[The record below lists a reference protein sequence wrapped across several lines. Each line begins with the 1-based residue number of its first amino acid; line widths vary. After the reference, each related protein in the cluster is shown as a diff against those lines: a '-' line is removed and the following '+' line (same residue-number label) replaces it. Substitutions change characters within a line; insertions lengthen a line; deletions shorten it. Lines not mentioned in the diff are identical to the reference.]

1 MTVIR
6 TSDAKLPAG
15 WSETQRHGEWVRAA
29 RGHESA
35 VFHIH
40 DAPRHGTRSAPPTVH
55 YCEWVGRRIQCCAC
69 GHADFLP
76 DPTKDA
82 S

>member
-1 MTVIR
+1 MTGV
-6 TSDAKLPAG
+6 TLPGSWA
-15 WSETQRHGEWVRAA
+15 EKRRHGEYVEAG

-40 DAPRHGTRSAPPTVH
+40 DCPRDGHRSAPPTVH
-55 YCEWVGRRIQCCAC
+55 YCNWVGSDVQCCAC
-69 GHADFLP
+69 GNTVRLP
-76 DPTKDA
+76 EQHRGDQ